1 MLDFW
6 KRLELIK
13 EASADLDFGQADKEE
28 INRRIGG
35 LSESLMDMMGL
46 IEEIDFLTPARRA
59 EIEEEIED
67 LSLRIHRLG
76 EKLTGGKNHARNH

>member
-1 MLDFW
+1 
-6 KRLELIK
+6 
-13 EASADLDFGQADKEE
+13 
-28 INRRIGG
+28 
-35 LSESLMDMMGL
+35 MMGL

-76 EKLTGGKNHARNH
+76 EKLTGGKKHARNH